1 MFTKNK
7 MERKEMVPIIS
18 TSFESLILH
27 ITYFM
32 LELKRLIYQES
43 DSSMIIFN
51 SSVEENVGLNLLS
64 LSLVIRK
71 KECKD
76 LSPWKL
82 LQHRSWAARLGGSD
96 DLDDQSRE
104 HIIRVMDM
112 RVTLHDKR
120 VAALVADGVE
130 GLTLSHHIDFI
141 TWPVVQELVPSH
153 STTFI
158 SDSLPYRGQQDQA

>member
-1 MFTKNK
+1 
-7 MERKEMVPIIS
+7 MVPIIS

-76 LSPWKL
+76 LSPRKL
-82 LQHRSWAARLGGSD
+82 LQHRS
-96 DLDDQSRE
+96 
-104 HIIRVMDM
+104 
-112 RVTLHDKR
+112 
-120 VAALVADGVE
+120 
-130 GLTLSHHIDFI
+130 
-141 TWPVVQELVPSH
+141 
-153 STTFI
+153 
-158 SDSLPYRGQQDQA
+158 